1 MNLDSE
7 INLDDIVALTDG
19 FAGADLK
26 AICTEAG
33 MFAIREERDHII
45 MADFEDAINK
55 ILGKNKEG
63 QLDDNGGVMF
73 G

>member
-1 MNLDSE
+1 
-7 INLDDIVALTDG
+7 
-19 FAGADLK
+19 
-26 AICTEAG
+26 
-33 MFAIREERDHII
+33 

>member
-1 MNLDSE
+1 MNLSDLYYEENLLEFQEDIKFLINSE
-7 INLDDIVALTDG
+7 IRL
-19 FAGADLK
+19 
-26 AICTEAG
+26 
-33 MFAIREERDHII
+33 
-45 MADFEDAINK
+45 K